1 MEVSNYILLVAL
13 ALFCI
18 GLILVISKSNA
29 ITVLIGIEM
38 VFNAAHLNFVAFT
51 GGDILIRGQIFTL
64 FSIIIA
70 ACETAIGLALVLQIY
85 KTFKTN
91 NLNKLD

>member
-1 MEVSNYILLVAL
+1 MQTELLIVGL

-18 GLILVISKSNA
+18 GVVLVISKNNA
-29 ITVLIGIEM
+29 IAVLMGIEM
-38 VFNAAHLNFVAFT
+38 IFNAAHINFVAFST
-51 GGDILIRGQIFTL
+51 HDEMIGGQMFVI

-91 NLNKLD
+91 NLNEIDK

>member
-1 MEVSNYILLVAL
+1 MINNILLL
-13 ALFCI
+13 IGLGLFCI
-18 GLILVISKSNA
+18 GLLLVMSKKNA
-29 ITVLIGIEM
+29 ISVLIGIELI
-38 VFNAAHLNFVAFT
+38 FNAAHINFITFSQNDVF
-51 GGDILIRGQIFTL
+51 INGQLFTL

-91 NLNKLD
+91 NLNDIN

>member
-1 MEVSNYILLVAL
+1 MGVSNYILLVAL
-13 ALFCI
+13 GLFCI

-29 ITVLIGIEM
+29 IVVLIGVEM
-38 VFNAAHLNFVAFT
+38 IFNAAHLNFVAF
-51 GGDILIRGQIFTL
+51 GAADALLRGQVFTL

-85 KTFKTN
+85 KAFKTN